1 MKIKTRMLVFIA
13 LPILMAILLIAGSSY
28 VYSSRMVENLSKSE
42 MLETAKKYGSN
53 LETFIAKQIANVDML
68 SDSITMSDLSDKEL
82 YNELIYVTDKNSE
95 ILAAFAGFSD
105 KRFFNGSQLP
115 VPDDYDPTTRDW
127 YKDSM
132 KSDHPYVSIPYT
144 DAASGDTV
152 ITI

>member
-68 SDSITMSDLSDKEL
+68 SDSITMFSLRSATIFFIQYLLQFFLWLIRYDTCLSC
-82 YNELIYVTDKNSE
+82 S
-95 ILAAFAGFSD
+95 
-105 KRFFNGSQLP
+105 
-115 VPDDYDPTTRDW
+115 
-127 YKDSM
+127 
-132 KSDHPYVSIPYT
+132 
-144 DAASGDTV
+144 
-152 ITI
+152 